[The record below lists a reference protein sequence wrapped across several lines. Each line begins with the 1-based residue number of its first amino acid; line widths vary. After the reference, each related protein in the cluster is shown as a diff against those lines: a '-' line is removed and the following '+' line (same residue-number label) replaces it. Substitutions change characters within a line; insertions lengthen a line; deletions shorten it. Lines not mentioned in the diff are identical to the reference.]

1 MEPSEVIVTLS
12 PALRSMP
19 VSVHCLSAGTV
30 KSRTSADVVVI
41 VVTVAGAV
49 GAGVEAAGV
58 LAGTAAGVTGAG
70 VVSAGEG
77 VGVADCVGGV
87 VCDLGW
93 NPGAGAS
100 CAIAEAEQSSVR
112 RKGNRRFMLKHT
124 RRANDSTMALP
135 LNTGSESLSCGYSA
149 KLLSLCLQN
158 SDVELGNVG
167 VVARGA

>member
-30 KSRTSADVVVI
+30 KSRTSADVVVV

-58 LAGTAAGVTGAG
+58 LDGVAGAG

-77 VGVADCVGGV
+77 VGVADCGGGA

-158 SDVELGNVG
+158 SDVELGNVR
-167 VVARGA
+167 VVACRP